1 MGGPKLW
8 TPADLKPFK
17 IFRPNLLGVITS
29 RASYKGPILVKIG
42 QRGFSRHIREMYTL
56 SGVFS
61 YFFFGFLKKG
71 TAQTA
76 EPIFTR
82 DTSKDMFLRK
92 VAAFGG

>member
-1 MGGPKLW
+1 MDPHRSVTSQDFSMKL
-8 TPADLKPFK
+8 A
-17 IFRPNLLGVITS
+17 GVITS
-29 RASYKGPILVKIG
+29 WASYKRPILVKIG

-61 YFFFGFLKKG
+61 YFFFGFFNKG

-82 DTSKDMFLRK
+82 NTSKDVFLRK
-92 VAAFGG
+92 VGPFGG